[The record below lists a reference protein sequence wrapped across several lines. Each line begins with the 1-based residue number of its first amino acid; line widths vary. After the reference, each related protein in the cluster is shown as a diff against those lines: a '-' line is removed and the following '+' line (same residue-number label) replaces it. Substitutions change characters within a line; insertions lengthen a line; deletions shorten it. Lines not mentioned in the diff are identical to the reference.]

1 MADKKGIFRS
11 PGNIVFNAQ
20 SISER
25 ADQLRVADDS
35 IIVNYDRTGATATLQ
50 FSQTTAN
57 ASISW
62 NGTALTTSVPISGVI
77 NVVDA
82 GGDGSL
88 AYSGNTLTYTGP
100 SAAEVRAHLSAGTG
114 LTYSGGA
121 FSITNSGVSAATYG
135 TSNDVAQIT
144 VNAQGQIT
152 SASDVAIDHDA
163 LANFVANEHIDHSGV
178 TLTAGTG
185 LTGGGDITASRSFAL
200 TNTGV
205 SATNYGAPGT
215 IPTFTV
221 DAQGRLTT
229 AANVAVSIVHTQ
241 VTDFDDGVRAA
252 VTGTAGEIDYNSTNG
267 QFGLASTISS
277 ATNFSTELTAPT
289 VAGSDNSTKVAT
301 TAWVSSNA
309 PGTLTDVHG
318 GTGITTT
325 PGNITGAGS
334 VSITNTGVSAGTYG
348 SLVQTPIITVNA
360 QGQITNASSNTI
372 AIPHTQ
378 ITDFDEAVDDRV
390 NALIVDGD
398 GITGTYDDAAGS
410 YTIDVDNTVVRTTGN
425 QSIGGTK
432 TFTGTVDLT
441 GTASTT
447 ATTQSA
453 SDNST
458 KVATTAYVETAI
470 ANLQGGAPATLDTLN
485 EIATA
490 LGNDANLNTTLTN
503 SIATKAPLTR
513 DLIAGAGLTGG
524 GTLEADRTFSI
535 VGSGGITVNAN
546 DIAVDSSVVRT
557 SGGGQTISQQI
568 TFANTVGPI
577 IQSGTNGI
585 YTLVTLI
592 IKKIE
597 FYLIVLVVYSL
608 M

>member
-35 IIVNYDRTGATATLQ
+35 IIVNYDRTGTTATLQ

-62 NGTALTTSVPISGVI
+62 NGTALTTSVHSGVL

-100 SAAEVRAHLSAGTG
+100 SAAEVRAHLSAGAG
-114 LTYSGGA
+114 LTYDSGTGE
-121 FSITNSGVSAATYG
+121 FRITNTAVTTGTYG

-144 VNAQGQIT
+144 INSKGQIT

-205 SATNYGAPGT
+205 SATNYGAAGT

-241 VTDFDDGVRAA
+241 VTDFDAGVRAA
-252 VTGTAGEIDYNSTNG
+252 VTGTAGEIDYNSSNG
-267 QFGLASTISS
+267 QFGLASTVSS

-289 VAGSDNSTKVAT
+289 VASSDNSTKVAT
-301 TAWVSSNA
+301 TAWVTSNA
-309 PGTLTDVHG
+309 PGTLTNVQAG
-318 GTGITTT
+318 GGIVTTWKWYYRCWH
-325 PGNITGAGS
+325 S
-334 VSITNTGVSAGTYG
+334 
-348 SLVQTPIITVNA
+348 TVD
-360 QGQITNASSNTI
+360 S
-372 AIPHTQ
+372 
-378 ITDFDEAVDDRV
+378 
-390 NALIVDGD
+390 
-398 GITGTYDDAAGS
+398 
-410 YTIDVDNTVVRTTGN
+410 TVVRTTGA
-425 QSIGGTK
+425 Q
-432 TFTGTVDLT
+432 V
-441 GTASTT
+441 
-447 ATTQSA
+447 
-453 SDNST
+453 
-458 KVATTAYVETAI
+458 
-470 ANLQGGAPATLDTLN
+470 LQ
-485 EIATA
+485 
-490 LGNDANLNTTLTN
+490 
-503 SIATKAPLTR
+503 
-513 DLIAGAGLTGG
+513 
-524 GTLEADRTFSI
+524 
-535 VGSGGITVNAN
+535 V
-546 DIAVDSSVVRT
+546 
-557 SGGGQTISQQI
+557 
-568 TFANTVGPI
+568 
-577 IQSGTNGI
+577 
-585 YTLVTLI
+585 
-592 IKKIE
+592 KKR
-597 FYLIVLVVYSL
+597 SK
-608 M
+608 